1 VLSNPPYVAAGDRL
15 PPDVG
20 FEPRGALF
28 GGEDGLDVVRRLVRE
43 AEGVPFIALEVGAG
57 QAQAVAA
64 LLDGRQVELV
74 RDYAGHERVVVGRR

>member
-1 VLSNPPYVAAGDRL
+1 
-15 PPDVG
+15 VG

-57 QAQAVAA
+57 QAASVAGLMA
-64 LLDGRQVELV
+64 GWDVELV
-74 RDYAGHERVVVGRR
+74 RDYAGHERVVVGRGR

>member
-28 GGEDGLDVVRRLVRE
+28 GGEDGLDVIRRLVRE
-43 AEGVPFIALEVGAG
+43 ASDVPFLALEVGAG
-57 QAQAVAA
+57 QAAAVAA
-64 LLDGRQVELV
+64 LMPDREISLV
-74 RDYAGHERVVVGRR
+74 RDLAGHERVVVGRR